1 MITSQLS
8 IMLLMAII
16 LLLIIILS
24 FYPILNKVSAFDYT
38 IIENNNTYTGSYFS
52 PSDSQNNIPMTT
64 SLASPKNLIASAI
77 DQIRNSTLSLKDNN
91 LNNNTNVSIV
101 RDSTTVLLG
110 MKVIPP
116 KDFIPL
122 YDSTPY
128 KIINGHVIAKLPCD
142 TRSQSQLKIL
152 VGHIPNLKPVQLEL
166 VKELSSPGYVCIY
179 QLDLPPKPLK
189 LLSEVSS
196 SSGLQTNN
204 NTDITSNVVL
214 VTDLAVQNPSNNPIR
229 LPYTTT
235 IVIGVNEIMR
245 ISQMSS
251 Q

>member
-1 MITSQLS
+1 
-8 IMLLMAII
+8 
-16 LLLIIILS
+16 
-24 FYPILNKVSAFDYT
+24 
-38 IIENNNTYTGSYFS
+38 
-52 PSDSQNNIPMTT
+52 
-64 SLASPKNLIASAI
+64 
-77 DQIRNSTLSLKDNN
+77 
-91 LNNNTNVSIV
+91 
-101 RDSTTVLLG
+101 

-142 TRSQSQLKIL
+142 TRSESQLKIL

-166 VKELSSPGYVCIY
+166 VKELSNPGDLCIY
-179 QLDLPPKPLK
+179 QLDLSPKPLK
-189 LLSEVSS
+189 LLSEEVSS
-196 SSGLQTNN
+196 SSRLQTNN
-204 NTDITSNVVL
+204 NTDNTSSVVL